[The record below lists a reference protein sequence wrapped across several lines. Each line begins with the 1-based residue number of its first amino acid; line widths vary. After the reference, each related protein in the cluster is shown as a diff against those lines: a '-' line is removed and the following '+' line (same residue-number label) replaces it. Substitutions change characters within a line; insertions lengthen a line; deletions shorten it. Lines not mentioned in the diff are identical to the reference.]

1 MDMERRGK
9 RKREGMK
16 RKGNERT
23 VPSSPLQTTDKG
35 LRMMMRMMMV
45 LMVLMNDDG
54 KGDVVRSGNCFP
66 MRRMEDDTYTT
77 YTPCVRSS
85 RTYMIRF
92 RGLLFQVRG
101 QARLY
106 RAA

>member
-1 MDMERRGK
+1 
-9 RKREGMK
+9 
-16 RKGNERT
+16 
-23 VPSSPLQTTDKG
+23 
-35 LRMMMRMMMV
+35 MV

-66 MRRMEDDTYTT
+66 MRRMEDDSYTT

-92 RGLLFQVRG
+92 CGLFQVRG

-106 RAA
+106 RAAWLFNCPTSSLSRYLLN